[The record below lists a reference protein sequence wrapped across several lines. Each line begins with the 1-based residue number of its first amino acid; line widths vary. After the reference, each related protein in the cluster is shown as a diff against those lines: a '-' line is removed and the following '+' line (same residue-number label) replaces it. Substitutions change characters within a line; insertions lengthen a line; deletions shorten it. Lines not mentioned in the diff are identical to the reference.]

1 MFLLSGLPVQA
12 QLSPPVNRGRG
23 LHGNATL
30 IERRCAALFAGSK
43 QTGAT
48 ANWDDTAVRYHF
60 F

>member
-30 IERRCAALFAGSK
+30 IERRCIICRFQRNRGNSER
-43 QTGAT
+43 G
-48 ANWDDTAVRYHF
+48 
-60 F
+60 